1 MAKNYEQSPTIT
13 VNGVT
18 MSLNDYRKLNKVK
31 NVKIVKATPNDEI
44 RSIPNK
50 LETILKDVSVIK
62 SLMAF
67 YTNGTKQWGNKVQE
81 YVLDLP
87 EIKYAFAKFYLRTK
101 ELNSVM
107 EEIKKLSR
115 RGSKSVY
122 QYIELYG
129 YRLDDVKTEMENLY
143 NGVKAS
149 YVIDHFKNYEFI
161 YGNGKRLGLETLMC
175 STARALMKM
184 EHVLKQID
192 ELSQS
197 L

>member
-1 MAKNYEQSPTIT
+1 MAKNFEQSTTII

-31 NVKIVKATPNDEI
+31 TTKIAKTTPNDEI
-44 RSIPNK
+44 RSIPNE
-50 LETILKDVSVIK
+50 LDCIMKDVGVIK
-62 SLMAF
+62 SLMVF

-122 QYIELYG
+122 QYIEIYG

-161 YGNGKRLGLETLMC
+161 NGNGKRLGLKTLMFR
-175 STARALMKM
+175 TARALMKM
-184 EHVLKQID
+184 KHVLKQID
-192 ELSQS
+192 DLSQS